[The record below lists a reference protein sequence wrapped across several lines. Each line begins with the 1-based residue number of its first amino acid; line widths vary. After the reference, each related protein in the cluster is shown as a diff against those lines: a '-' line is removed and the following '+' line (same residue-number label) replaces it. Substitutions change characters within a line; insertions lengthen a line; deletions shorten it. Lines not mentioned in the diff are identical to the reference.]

1 MRCERAPTLGGHRVS
16 ARPSISKP
24 RGRILGRHSNRV
36 FNGSQQSRNIA
47 ELINSA
53 LTVLASTAS
62 LHYTPH
68 SVPSRHR
75 AVARLPLPPHQAS
88 SSRQSPL
95 VTSHQHPHSARSI
108 TSHARYRDNSTSD
121 IADPHSPP
129 TLSLPVAFWNI
140 ALPSIPSVC
149 LQYCIAGN
157 KIETLG
163 VAHIVFSLPVR
174 SSTPVIIHYLSVTSI
189 RRTAFLSI
197 YLLLHS
203 YS

>member
-1 MRCERAPTLGGHRVS
+1 MIRALRESPDAGWTHGFREAKHFKAQRTDTGEAL
-16 ARPSISKP
+16 KQ
-24 RGRILGRHSNRV
+24 RV
-36 FNGSQQSRNIA
+36 FNRSQQSRNIA
-47 ELINSA
+47 ELINST

-75 AVARLPLPPHQAS
+75 AVARPPLPSRQPS
-88 SSRQSPL
+88 SSRQYPL

-129 TLSLPVAFWNI
+129 TLSLPARRFLEHCP
-140 ALPSIPSVC
+140 LPSIPSVC

-157 KIETLG
+157 
-163 VAHIVFSLPVR
+163 
-174 SSTPVIIHYLSVTSI
+174 
-189 RRTAFLSI
+189 
-197 YLLLHS
+197 
-203 YS
+203 